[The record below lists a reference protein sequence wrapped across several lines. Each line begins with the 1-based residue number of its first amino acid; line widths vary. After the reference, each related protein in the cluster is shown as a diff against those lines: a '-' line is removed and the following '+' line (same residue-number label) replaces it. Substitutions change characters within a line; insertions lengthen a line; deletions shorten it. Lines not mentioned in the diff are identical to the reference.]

1 MGATR
6 GARSN
11 SRKVLRWVLYLG
23 FAMFLVFGGV
33 LVYTK
38 VITGRLP
45 LEYSQSNFDETE
57 SQRQEFGR
65 TAFDKYGCCIL
76 PSGRNLGSSLF
87 PYITATTIAIDSRNC
102 PRRYINVDPLWNVF
116 WVEVAQCG
124 EKTKFYGPYRTEIDA
139 RRSKTSCQFQLLCD

>member
-45 LEYSQSNFDETE
+45 LEYSPI
-57 SQRQEFGR
+57 EFGR
-65 TAFDKYGCCIL
+65 NFDPKDRSSVELHSTSIGIIF

-87 PYITATTIAIDSRNC
+87 PYITLTTIAIDSRNC

-124 EKTKFYGPYRTEIDA
+124 EKTKFYGPYRTGIDVE
-139 RRSKTSCQFQLLCD
+139 SL